1 MKAGDNMNIS
11 VVGLGVEG
19 QKATLSL
26 LNRGF
31 DVYSSD
37 INRKIDLSLLN
48 DYKDS
53 FESSLDLE
61 IGSHNLDKIY
71 KSDAVAV
78 SPSLFDKQICKN
90 IIDKGIFFSDIFTK
104 HKSIK
109 TIAVTG
115 TNGKT
120 TTSHMIY
127 DILTNNGHNVVI
139 GGNGGGGFEGY
150 IDLVMEANSGEYD
163 YMVIEVCDMT
173 LAFCKYVFD
182 IDLIVVTNIGY
193 DHMDVHQSI
202 EHYTEEVIDFIE
214 DKPCILNIDDENL
227 RLVADKTNST
237 FFDIYP
243 EKINIFGKFNLRNA
257 HAAYKVG
264 KYLDINE
271 NIIKH
276 SLSTFK
282 TVEGRTL
289 QLTYNDKSI
298 VIGKTDNVDALKAVL
313 EEEHF
318 NTLIIGTPRKNETC
332 RYNILDYISNYKAD
346 TLIIF
351 PGLEDTTYD
360 YVTYL
365 NKLNYTRDVL
375 VLKDI
380 NNIIHYINTQEL
392 GKIFIG
398 GNGQSKITQITNIL
412 LEKE

>member
-1 MKAGDNMNIS
+1 MNIS

-19 QKATLSL
+19 QQATLSL

-31 DVYSSD
+31 NVYSSD
-37 INRKIDLSLLN
+37 INRSIDLSLLN
-48 DYKDS
+48 ERLSEDLRDN
-53 FESSLDLE
+53 LDLE
-61 IGSHNLDKIY
+61 IGSHNLDKIF

-78 SPSLFDKQICKN
+78 SPSLFNKQICKD
-90 IIDKGIFFSDIFTK
+90 IIDKEIFISDILNR

-127 DILTNNGHNVVI
+127 NILKNNGNKVVI
-139 GGNGGGGFEGY
+139 GGNGGGGFNGY
-150 IDLVMEANSGEYD
+150 IDLLLEANSDDYE

-173 LAFCKYVFD
+173 LEFCKYVFD

-193 DHMDVHQSI
+193 DHMDIHKSI
-202 EHYTEEVIDFIE
+202 ENYTQEVIDFIE
-214 DKPCILNIDDENL
+214 DKTAILNKNDENL
-227 RLVADKTNST
+227 QTVANKIEHSI
-237 FFDIYP
+237 FFDEYP
-243 EKINIFGKFNLRNA
+243 EKINLFGKFNLQNA
-257 HAAYKVG
+257 HAAYKVAQ
-264 KYLDINE
+264 YLNINE
-271 NIIKH
+271 EIIRH
-276 SLSTFK
+276 SLRTFK

-289 QLTYNDKSI
+289 QINYKNKEI

-313 EEEHF
+313 DEQHF

-332 RYNILDYISNYKAD
+332 RYNILDYISRYKAD
-346 TLIIF
+346 RLIIF

-360 YVTYL
+360 YVEYL

-375 VLKDI
+375 VIKNICDI
-380 NNIIHYINTQEL
+380 IRYLDSQEL

-412 LEKE
+412 LDDD

>member
-1 MKAGDNMNIS
+1 MNIS

-19 QKATLSL
+19 QQATLSL
-26 LNRGF
+26 LYRGHN
-31 DVYSSD
+31 VYSSD

-48 DYKDS
+48 ERLAEDLRDN
-53 FESSLDLE
+53 LNLE
-61 IGSHNLDKIY
+61 IGSHNLDKIF

-78 SPSLFDKQICKN
+78 SPSLFNKKISKD
-90 IIDKGIFFSDIFTK
+90 IIDRKIFISDVLNN
-104 HKSIK
+104 HKNIK

-127 DILTNNGHNVVI
+127 EILENNGHKVVI
-139 GGNGGGGFEGY
+139 GGNGGGGFNGY
-150 IDLVMEANSGEYD
+150 IDLILEANSDDYE

-173 LAFCKYVFD
+173 LEFCKYVFD

-193 DHMDVHQSI
+193 DHMDVHESI

-214 DKPCILNIDDENL
+214 HKPCVLNKNDANL
-227 RLVADKTNST
+227 QIVAKNVEKAI
-237 FFDIYP
+237 FFDEYP
-243 EKINIFGKFNLRNA
+243 EKINLFGKFNLQNA
-257 HAAYKVG
+257 HAAYQVG
-264 KYLDINE
+264 KILNINE
-271 NIIKH
+271 EIIKH
-276 SLSTFK
+276 SLKTFK

-289 QLTYNDKSI
+289 KINYKNKEI

-313 EEEHF
+313 DEEHF

-332 RYNILDYISNYKAD
+332 RYNILDYISKYKAD
-346 TLIIF
+346 RLIIF

-360 YVTYL
+360 YVEYL

-375 VLKDI
+375 VMKNICDI
-380 NNIIHYINTQEL
+380 IRYLNTQEL

-398 GNGQSKITQITNIL
+398 GNGQSKITEITNIL
-412 LEKE
+412 LDDN